1 MAKVILLNGSPH
13 PEGCTATALNEMVKT
28 FEQEGIE
35 TEVIQIG
42 GRDIHGCMS
51 CSRCRELGRCV
62 IDDIVNEV
70 AAKLMEADGMV
81 IGSPVFYGSPNGTLL
96 SLLDRLFFSL
106 EGHSKHM
113 KVGASVVSCRRGG
126 NTATF
131 DVLNKYFL
139 SAGMPLAPSTYWNQ
153 VHGFTPEDVMKDLEG
168 LQTMRNLARNM
179 AFMIRSFA
187 DGKEKYGYPEV
198 ETESFTCFQ
207 DGK

>member
-1 MAKVILLNGSPH
+1 MSKVILLNGSPH
-13 PEGCTATALNEMVKT
+13 PDGCTAAALDEMIKI

-35 TEVIQIG
+35 TEVIQVG
-42 GRDIHGCMS
+42 GRNIRGCLS

-62 IDDIVNEV
+62 INDLVNEV
-70 AAKLMEADGMV
+70 RSKLLEADGMV
-81 IGSPVFYGSPNGTLL
+81 IGSPVFYGSPNGELL

-106 EGHSKHM
+106 EGTSKHM

-126 NTATF
+126 NTAAF

-139 SAGMPLAPSTYWNQ
+139 SAGMPLAPSTYWNM
-153 VHGFTPEDVMKDLEG
+153 VHGFTPEDVMKDAEG

-179 AFMIRSFA
+179 AFMIKCFT

-198 ETESFTCFQ
+198 ETKEFTCFQ

>member
-1 MAKVILLNGSPH
+1 MSKVILLNGSPH
-13 PEGCTATALNEMVKT
+13 PDGCTAAALDEMIKI

-35 TEVIQIG
+35 TEVIQVG
-42 GRDIHGCMS
+42 GRNIRGCLS

-62 IDDIVNEV
+62 INDLVNEV
-70 AAKLMEADGMV
+70 RSKLLEADGMV
-81 IGSPVFYGSPNGTLL
+81 IGSPVFYGSPNGELL

-106 EGHSKHM
+106 EGTSKHM

-126 NTATF
+126 NTAAF

-139 SAGMPLAPSTYWNQ
+139 SAGMPLAPSTYWNM
-153 VHGFTPEDVMKDLEG
+153 VHGFTPDDVMKDAEG

-179 AFMIRSFA
+179 AFMIKCFT

-198 ETESFTCFQ
+198 ETKEFTCFQ

>member
-13 PEGCTATALNEMVKT
+13 PDGCTAAALKEMVKI

-35 TEVIQIG
+35 TEVIRVG
-42 GRDIHGCMS
+42 GRDIRGCMS
-51 CSRCRELGRCV
+51 CNRCRELGKCV
-62 IDDIVNEV
+62 IDDLVNEV
-70 AAKLMEADGMV
+70 RDKLLAADGMV
-81 IGSPVFYGSPNGTLL
+81 IGSPVYYGSPNGTLL

-106 EGHSKHM
+106 EGVSKHM
-113 KVGASVVSCRRGG
+113 KVGASIVSCRRGG
-126 NTATF
+126 NTASF

-153 VHGFTPEDVMKDLEG
+153 VHGFTAEDVMKDAEG

-179 AFMIRSFA
+179 SFMIKAFA
-187 DGKEKYGYPEV
+187 DAKEKYGYPEV

>member
-13 PEGCTATALNEMVKT
+13 PKGCTAFALSEMVKI
-28 FEQEGIE
+28 FEKEGIE
-35 TEVIQIG
+35 TEMIQVG
-42 GRDIHGCMS
+42 GRDIKGCMS
-51 CSRCRELGRCV
+51 CNRCRELGRCV
-62 IDDIVNEV
+62 IDDLVNEV
-70 AAKLMEADGMV
+70 AAKLLAADGMV

-96 SLLDRLFFSL
+96 ALLDRVFFSL
-106 EGHSKHM
+106 EGKSKHM

-139 SAGMPLAPSTYWNQ
+139 SAGMPLAPSTYWNM
-153 VHGFTPEDVMKDLEG
+153 VHGFTPEDVMKDHEG

-179 AFMIRSFA
+179 SFMIRSFA
-187 DGKEKYGYPEV
+187 DAKEKYGYPEV

>member
-13 PEGCTATALNEMVKT
+13 PHGCTAEALGEMVKI

-35 TEVIQIG
+35 TEVIQVG
-42 GRDIHGCMS
+42 GKNIRGCLS
-51 CSRCRELGRCV
+51 CNSCRKFGRCV
-62 IDDIVNEV
+62 INDLVNEV
-70 AAKLMEADGMV
+70 RAKLLVADGMV
-81 IGSPVFYGSPNGTLL
+81 IGSPVFYGSPNGELL

-106 EGHSKHM
+106 EGVSKHM

-126 NTATF
+126 NTSSF

-139 SAGMPLAPSTYWNQ
+139 SAGMPLAPSTYWNM
-153 VHGFTPEDVMKDLEG
+153 VHGFTPEDVRKDSEG

-179 AFMIRSFA
+179 AFMIKCIA

-198 ETESFTCFQ
+198 ETKEFTCFQ